1 MQSLD
6 QQVIACALKWHR
18 QGTTSG
24 SAPCCIAGALRRAR
38 PRDAG
43 GESAGEFCGSLSGG
57 CIEDDFLARL
67 QQGAF
72 IRDSQLARY
81 GEGGLDA
88 QVRLPCGGVLEVLI
102 EHLPA
107 DAATLTHLTLLHR
120 ALEGAIV

>member
-18 QGTTSG
+18 QGDDIWLCTVLHSWG
-24 SAPCCIAGALRRAR
+24 SAPRAPGAMLVANQQ
-38 PRDAG
+38 
-43 GESAGEFCGSLSGG
+43 GEFCGSLSGG

-81 GEGGLDA
+81 G
-88 QVRLPCGGVLEVLI
+88 
-102 EHLPA
+102 
-107 DAATLTHLTLLHR
+107 
-120 ALEGAIV
+120 